1 WHRHLG
7 GGPRFMPAAA
17 KSPNKVYL
25 VHLERGELAYQFSP
39 EAGKAVFFP
48 RVLCPFTGSSKLE
61 WRVSKGLGTV
71 YATTVVHPGEG
82 APYNVALIDCD
93 EGFRMMSRVE
103 GIAPDK
109 VRIGQRVRLRVQAK
123 TGDEDPLP
131 LFVPEGPV

>member
-1 WHRHLG
+1 
-7 GGPRFMPAAA
+7 MPAAE
-17 KSPNKVYL
+17 KSPNKVYID
-25 VHLERGELAYQFSP
+25 HLERGELAYQFSP
-39 EAGKAVFFP
+39 EAGKAVFYP

-109 VRIGQRVRLRVQAK
+109 VRIGQRVRLRVQARA
-123 TGDEDPLP
+123 GDEDPMP
-131 LFVPEGPV
+131 LFVPEGAV